1 MFLGLNLSIIH
12 MQTIPI
18 PHITHIAIPTH
29 FTSSGSVLPYL
40 LSPFLRLILYI
51 QVLQYRVLRKEILYM
66 SDNDISM
73 LKLVNECGDMADL
86 GFYRRKDIGAD
97 SRLEALLSSGLIRR
111 HSPSSD
117 NSYIG
122 DFEITGKGYAFLSDY
137 QLSMQKS
144 EKAKKQQLIS
154 NIYIPLA
161 VTIASNLIIELI
173 KVLLL

>member
-1 MFLGLNLSIIH
+1 
-12 MQTIPI
+12 
-18 PHITHIAIPTH
+18 
-29 FTSSGSVLPYL
+29 
-40 LSPFLRLILYI
+40 
-51 QVLQYRVLRKEILYM
+51 M

-97 SRLEALLSSGLIRR
+97 SRLETLLSRGLIRR

-117 NSYIG
+117 NSYVG

-137 QLSMQKS
+137 QLSMRKS

-173 KVLLL
+173 KALLL